1 MDGIHDYGLFVFS
14 AILLILAPGQD
25 TLYIV
30 TRSIG
35 EGRRI
40 GVASALGVSAGTVVQ
55 SLAAAL
61 GLSAIIATSATAFLV
76 IKWVGAA
83 YLVYLGIRAIAR
95 PTVLTA
101 GTLAHAASS
110 GKAFRQGLLTNVLNP
125 KVALFFLA
133 FLPQF
138 VDADAPQ
145 KTAALLVL
153 GITFVAMGTVW
164 VLVLAVAAAQVR
176 GFFERSPRAQA
187 WISRAMGG
195 VFVFLGVRLAAS
207 ER

>member
-1 MDGIHDYGLFVFS
+1 VDGIHDYGLFVFS

-40 GVASALGVSAGTVVQ
+40 GVASALGVSAGTVVHAI
-55 SLAAAL
+55 AAAL

-101 GTLAHAASS
+101 SPLARASGS

-133 FLPQF
+133 LLPQF
-138 VDADAPQ
+138 VDADAPPQ
-145 KTAALLVL
+145 DRRAAR
-153 GITFVAMGTVW
+153 ARHH
-164 VLVLAVAAAQVR
+164 VR
-176 GFFERSPRAQA
+176 RHGHDVGAGACDRGRTGARILRAQP
-187 WISRAMGG
+187 SRAGVDLARVGG
-195 VFVFLGVRLAAS
+195 MFVLLRVRLATS
-207 ER
+207 EK